1 MYMDKQVKRGYNEYI
16 RLDEGI
22 GKDAMMD
29 VALLVMED
37 GDTWSCEDPEKEVA
51 ALVFDGKCTIKWEN
65 ESYDVDRPNPFDY
78 NPSCLHVCKGVKFEI
93 IAHGPCN
100 IYIQKTLNEKTFPSK
115 MYKPEDT
122 DTWARGNKGELMG
135 CIKRDVR
142 TCFDLD
148 NAPYSNMVLGEVVN
162 LPGKWSSYPPH
173 HHPQPECYF
182 YRFDKPMGFGAGW
195 GNIVCEVAEGKV
207 GELSIPYTVLGEVT
221 DKGVFEY
228 GNTVITMDE
237 ALAGWMKT
245 LEDVFPT
252 VTGKEKTG
260 EAARVEEKLYDTDTI
275 YICDHKLAQPEVFI
289 PVFPGTNCEYDSTK
303 AFERA
308 GAKVVTK
315 VFKNLSAQDIRE
327 SVEEY
332 KKEIAKAQIIMFPG
346 GFSAG
351 DEPDGS
357 AKFFATVFRNAVI
370 KEEVEKL
377 LNERDG
383 LMLGICNGFQAL
395 IKLGLVPEGKITE
408 QKPDS
413 PTLAMNT
420 IGRHISKMVY
430 TKVMTNKS
438 PWLAEAKLG
447 GVYCNPAS
455 HGEGRFVADE
465 AWLHRLIAN
474 GQVATQYVDDKGNVT
489 MDEYWNPNGSYMAI
503 EGITSP
509 DGRILGKMAHSE
521 RRGEAVA
528 MNIYGEQDM
537 KIFESGVKY
546 FK

>member
-37 GDTWSCEDPEKEVA
+37 GDTWSCEEPEKEVA

-195 GNIVCEVAEGKV
+195 GNGRDLRDPSQRPRYHHRQDH
-207 GELSIPYTVLGEVT
+207 LSGNRAGYSLAATQGHPSIAGQPWDKTASTTRSTVL
-221 DKGVFEY
+221 
-228 GNTVITMDE
+228 
-237 ALAGWMKT
+237 
-245 LEDVFPT
+245 LEDDAQRSYLALP
-252 VTGKEKTG
+252 ERQLI
-260 EAARVEEKLYDTDTI
+260 AAYRGDSVSPI
-275 YICDHKLAQPEVFI
+275 Y
-289 PVFPGTNCEYDSTK
+289 
-303 AFERA
+303 
-308 GAKVVTK
+308 AK
-315 VFKNLSAQDIRE
+315 S
-327 SVEEY
+327 SVETFGDTPLTFARQRWLRRYGAGRGYQSPAELDFD
-332 KKEIAKAQIIMFPG
+332 KELHLPRA
-346 GFSAG
+346 
-351 DEPDGS
+351 
-357 AKFFATVFRNAVI
+357 R
-370 KEEVEKL
+370 
-377 LNERDG
+377 
-383 LMLGICNGFQAL
+383 
-395 IKLGLVPEGKITE
+395 
-408 QKPDS
+408 
-413 PTLAMNT
+413 
-420 IGRHISKMVY
+420 GRHETCLVRLGTYGS
-430 TKVMTNKS
+430 
-438 PWLAEAKLG
+438 LA
-447 GVYCNPAS
+447 PPF
-455 HGEGRFVADE
+455 GEG
-465 AWLHRLIAN
+465 
-474 GQVATQYVDDKGNVT
+474 GC
-489 MDEYWNPNGSYMAI
+489 
-503 EGITSP
+503 
-509 DGRILGKMAHSE
+509 
-521 RRGEAVA
+521 
-528 MNIYGEQDM
+528 
-537 KIFESGVKY
+537 
-546 FK
+546 

>member
-37 GDTWSCEDPEKEVA
+37 GDTWSCEEPEKEVA

-195 GNIVCEVAEGKV
+195 GN
-207 GELSIPYTVLGEVT
+207 GEIYETHHNGLAIIT
-221 DKGVFEY
+221 DKMHSQVTAPGY
-228 GNTVITMDE
+228 SCCYAWGIRHLPGDPWDKTRIDDE
-237 ALAGWMKT
+237 EHLWL
-245 LEDVFPT
+245 LEDDANDHIWHSPSGNRLPYIVAPPSP
-252 VTGKEKTG
+252 
-260 EAARVEEKLYDTDTI
+260 LYT
-275 YICDHKLAQPEVFI
+275 P
-289 PVFPGTNCEYDSTK
+289 
-303 AFERA
+303 
-308 GAKVVTK
+308 KV
-315 VFKNLSAQDIRE
+315 
-327 SVEEY
+327 
-332 KKEIAKAQIIMFPG
+332 P
-346 GFSAG
+346 
-351 DEPDGS
+351 
-357 AKFFATVFRNAVI
+357 
-370 KEEVEKL
+370 
-377 LNERDG
+377 
-383 LMLGICNGFQAL
+383 
-395 IKLGLVPEGKITE
+395 
-408 QKPDS
+408 
-413 PTLAMNT
+413 
-420 IGRHISKMVY
+420 
-430 TKVMTNKS
+430 
-438 PWLAEAKLG
+438 
-447 GVYCNPAS
+447 
-455 HGEGRFVADE
+455 
-465 AWLHRLIAN
+465 
-474 GQVATQYVDDKGNVT
+474 
-489 MDEYWNPNGSYMAI
+489 
-503 EGITSP
+503 
-509 DGRILGKMAHSE
+509 
-521 RRGEAVA
+521 
-528 MNIYGEQDM
+528 
-537 KIFESGVKY
+537 
-546 FK
+546 